1 METNKRL
8 EQEVLCI
15 QDKKTWQWGRV
26 YQQPA
31 KSTAQMSTTVY
42 QEHKPEG
49 EKQGE
54 HVGKNNMR
62 GIYDDAQL
70 CVCTAEQKQLGSL

>member
-1 METNKRL
+1 
-8 EQEVLCI
+8 
-15 QDKKTWQWGRV
+15 
-26 YQQPA
+26 
-31 KSTAQMSTTVY
+31 MSTTVY

-62 GIYDDAQL
+62 GKYDDAQL

>member
-1 METNKRL
+1 MAVGACLPTT
-8 EQEVLCI
+8 C
-15 QDKKTWQWGRV
+15 KKHC
-26 YQQPA
+26 PN
-31 KSTAQMSTTVY
+31 
-42 QEHKPEG
+42 EHHKPEG

-62 GIYDDAQL
+62 GKYDDAQL